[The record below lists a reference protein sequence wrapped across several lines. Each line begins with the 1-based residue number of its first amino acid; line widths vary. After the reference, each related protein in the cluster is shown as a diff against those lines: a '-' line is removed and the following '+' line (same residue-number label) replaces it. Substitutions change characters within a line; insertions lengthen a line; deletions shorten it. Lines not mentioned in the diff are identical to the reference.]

1 MGHAS
6 PKAPV
11 RVRVPATSAN
21 CGPGF
26 DTLGL
31 ALSFYNHFDAQ
42 PAEAMSLVIAPGTCV
57 DVSGVSLDPADN
69 LLAQSYVAYFGF
81 RQQPVIPAQLSIE
94 AHIPL
99 QRGLGSS
106 SSAIVGGLMLANA
119 MSADPLPTDAL
130 VPMAV
135 ELEGHPD
142 NVVPALLG
150 GVRCSFMDNQSALLP
165 WPEAWSFLV
174 VIPDTPV
181 STHEARKVLPS
192 EYARADVI
200 ETVQGMAA
208 WIHAVHTGESTW
220 LRKALGMD
228 RVHQPYRGRL
238 IPPWAQLQSLVADR
252 DGVIGCAISGSG
264 STMLVITETP
274 EGIAP
279 LKEYLTPQLKGCRVL
294 ALGLNTQGAVLV

>member
-1 MGHAS
+1 MGDAS
-6 PKAPV
+6 PQKSH

-31 ALSFYNHFDAQ
+31 ALTFYNHFDAQ
-42 PAEAMSLVIAPGTCV
+42 PADTMSLVIAPGTCV

-69 LLAQSYVAYFGF
+69 LLAQSYVAYFTF
-81 RQQPVIPAQLSIE
+81 RQQPVIPAQLCIE

-119 MSADPLPTDAL
+119 MSSHPLPITDL

-150 GVRCSFMDNQSALLP
+150 GVRCSFMDNQSILLP

-208 WIHAVHTGESTW
+208 WIHAVHTQEPQW
-220 LRKALGMD
+220 MRKALGMD

-238 IPPWAQLQSLVADR
+238 IPPWARLQELLAYR
-252 DGVIGCAISGSG
+252 EGVIGCAISGSG
-264 STMLVITETP
+264 STMLVIAESP
-274 EGIAP
+274 EAIAP
-279 LKEYLTPQLKGCRVL
+279 LKEYITPQLNGCRVL
-294 ALGLNTQGAVLV
+294 PLSLNTQGAVLV